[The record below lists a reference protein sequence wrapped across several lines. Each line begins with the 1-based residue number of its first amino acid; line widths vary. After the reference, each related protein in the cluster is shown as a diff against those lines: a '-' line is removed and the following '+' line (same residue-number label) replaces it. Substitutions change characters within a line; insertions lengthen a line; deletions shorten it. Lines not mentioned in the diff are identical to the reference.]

1 MASQPEGSNPSPTAE
16 GWTFLESDNVSEIS
30 NSSSLDELFEQNRLH
45 LTVNPLD
52 PFLPTIRLTNEL
64 LYDPIV
70 PDATQSVSPAQ
81 VDTSHDD
88 AAAETDPDQA
98 DLAFQAL
105 DLPLPDAAI
114 LNFDVDFPDATSELE
129 DYFDDDIL
137 SGSFVAGDVA
147 PAEEQLSSY
156 ENAINA
162 DNYDFLDLDLATN
175 DFAPENSVLQPAPE
189 LASLDTFDP
198 DFWASFPTEIDTGS
212 PLLPSVL
219 DNVHYPPAPEEV
231 LLTPR
236 SLSNLADFYGYSD
249 LITEPTS
256 TSAPQHPRADALSTV
271 PDQEPED
278 PFLEDPGKLG
288 TSQPWQHDFSELDF
302 SQFPVVDFM
311 PEDILSQ
318 TNDNDDNTT
327 LSESST
333 LGSRSFTESAVSSS
347 SSATRSSSKRSGRY
361 RHSPEWF
368 EAGVRRQRK
377 AASKTP
383 AADYQEKLARK
394 REEHRQYREG
404 LREKLLRGRELRRL
418 HTPPPTSSSPLH
430 LAVPRSAPTQQPSV
444 HRARHVAPASVLRP
458 DHPPAA
464 NPGTRVVWYQKESA
478 STGAV
483 LGYVRH
489 VEEFYPHLPAPVG
502 TPLIRVTAPAA
513 TPVSASS
520 SVVSLPVSHRGRA
533 PLPTPAMHGVP
544 AVHGGPKHPIFL
556 D

>member
-1 MASQPEGSNPSPTAE
+1 MAPQPEGSNPSLTAE

-52 PFLPTIRLTNEL
+52 PFLPTIRPTNDL
-64 LYDPIV
+64 FYDPIV
-70 PDATQSVSPAQ
+70 PAATQSVSPAR
-81 VDTSHDD
+81 VDASDDD
-88 AAAETDPDQA
+88 AAAAETKPDQA
-98 DLAFQAL
+98 DLAFQIL
-105 DLPLPDAAI
+105 DTPLH
-114 LNFDVDFPDATSELE
+114 DATFDSE
-129 DYFDDDIL
+129 DYFDDIL
-137 SGSFVAGDVA
+137 SGSFVAGYVA
-147 PAEEQLSSY
+147 PAEEQVSSY
-156 ENAINA
+156 ENAVNA
-162 DNYDFLDLDLATN
+162 NNYDFLDLDLATN
-175 DFAPENSVLQPAPE
+175 DFAPGNSMLQPASQ

-198 DFWASFPTEIDTGS
+198 DFWASFPTDIDTGS
-212 PLLPSVL
+212 PFLPSVL

-249 LITEPTS
+249 LITDPTS
-256 TSAPQHPRADALSTV
+256 TSAPQHSLADALPTV

-278 PFLEDPGKLG
+278 PLLEDPGQLG
-288 TSQPWQHDFSELDF
+288 MSQPWQHNLSELGF
-302 SQFPVVDFM
+302 SQTPIDFM
-311 PEDILSQ
+311 LEDILSQ
-318 TNDNDDNTT
+318 TDDNDDNAT
-327 LSESST
+327 LSDST

-347 SSATRSSSKRSGRY
+347 SSATRSSSKPSGRY

-383 AADYQEKLARK
+383 AADYHERLARK

-404 LREKLLRGRELRRL
+404 LREKLLRGRGIRRL

-430 LAVPRSAPTQQPSV
+430 LAVPRSTPTQRPSV
-444 HRARHVAPASVLRP
+444 YRPRHVAPASVLRP
-458 DHPPAA
+458 AQPPVA

-489 VEEFYPHLPAPVG
+489 VEEFYPHLPATVG
-502 TPLIRVTAPAA
+502 TPLIRVTAPAV
-513 TPVSASS
+513 TPVSARS
-520 SVVSLPVSHRGRA
+520 SVVSLPVSHRGQA

-544 AVHGGPKHPIFL
+544 AVLGGPKRPIFL